1 MMNLMEKEELLA
13 KAQAYLP
20 EEQVTLVEKAY
31 NFALDAHLGQLRKSG
46 EPYLE
51 HPVSVAMIL
60 AELQFDGATL
70 AAALLHDVLE
80 DCGVSMGEIE
90 TNFGDEVARL
100 VGGTTKLSKLAKP
113 VYGDAAR
120 RELQVENLRKM
131 LIATAED
138 LRVIY
143 IKLADR
149 LHNMRT
155 LGVLPRG
162 KRVAIAQET
171 LEIYAPLAHRLG
183 IRSVKW
189 QLEDLAFRYLEP
201 REYHRVAR
209 LVASKREQREGFINE
224 AIQAVGEELNKAGVE
239 ASVFGRPKHVYSIF
253 RKMGKYASQGK
264 DFGDIYDLFG
274 LRILANSI
282 SDCYKALGIVHSL
295 WHPMPEEFSDFIANP
310 KENGYRS
317 LHTAVI
323 YHGNALEVQ
332 IRTYQMNRVAEF
344 GLAAHWRY
352 KEGEKGGESFGEVA
366 WLPRLVEWR
375 DVFDSKEF
383 LESVKS
389 DMLANR
395 VFVFTPKGEIK
406 ELAKGATPLD
416 FAFHVHTDLAYRCVG
431 AKVNGRLVPL
441 NYNLNNADVVEIIAA
456 KGEKE
461 PSLDW
466 LNPELGYVKTSHAR
480 AKIRQWFNKQDR
492 AQTIEAGKQ
501 FLGRELKRA
510 DIVLPSVSEVASL
523 FGFKNMDD
531 FFAAIGSGN
540 LSPSQ
545 IIAKLAVSEERP
557 EELVEVHPSK
567 KVSPASVKVL
577 GVGDLVTHLA
587 NCCHP
592 LPGDKII
599 GYITQGR
606 GVTVHRR
613 DCPNI
618 VNEVE
623 RERLIEVGW
632 GGVEQ
637 VYPVAIQV
645 NAWDRIG
652 LLRDISVIIAE
663 EGVNITDFHVADHED
678 IVSLNLS
685 LEIKGTAELASLIS
699 KVYSI
704 GGVVNVRRKGGV
716 NAAH

>member
-1 MMNLMEKEELLA
+1 MMNLMGEEKILA
-13 KAQAYLP
+13 KARIYLP
-20 EEQVTLVEKAY
+20 EEQLALVEKAY
-31 NFALDAHLGQLRKSG
+31 NFALDAHRGQLRKSG

-80 DCGVSMGEIE
+80 DCGVSVDEIK
-90 TNFGDEVARL
+90 TNFGDEVAKL
-100 VGGTTKLSKLAKP
+100 VEGTTKLSKLAKP
-113 VYGDAAR
+113 VYGDKAK

-138 LRVIY
+138 LRVIF

-162 KRVAIAQET
+162 RRIAIAQET

-209 LVASKREQREGFINE
+209 LVASKREQREGFVNE
-224 AIQAVGEELNKAGVE
+224 AIEALDEELNKAGVE

-253 RKMGKYASQGK
+253 RKMGKYAAQGK

-274 LRILANSI
+274 LRILVNSI
-282 SDCYKALGIVHSL
+282 SDCYKAVGIVHSL
-295 WHPMPEEFSDFIANP
+295 WHPIPEEFNDFIANP
-310 KENGYRS
+310 KDNEYQS

-332 IRTYQMNRVAEF
+332 IRTHQMDRVAEF

-352 KEGEKGGESFGEVA
+352 KEGGKGGDSFKEVA
-366 WLPRLVEWR
+366 WLPQLVEWR

-406 ELAKGATPLD
+406 ELSKGATPLD
-416 FAFHVHTDLAYRCVG
+416 LAFHVHTDLGYRCVG

-441 NYNLNNADVVEIIAA
+441 NYNLNNGDVVEIIAA

-466 LNPELGYVKTSHAR
+466 LNRELGYVKTSHAR
-480 AKIRQWFNKQDR
+480 AKIRQWFTKQDR
-492 AQTIEAGKQ
+492 AQSIEAGKE

-510 DIVLPSVSEVASL
+510 DVALPSVGEVASL

-540 LSPSQ
+540 LNPSQ
-545 IIAKLAVSEERP
+545 IIAKLAVREEPP
-557 EELVEVHPSK
+557 EELVVRPSR

-577 GVGDLVTHLA
+577 GVGELVTHLA

-623 RERLIEVGW
+623 RERLVEVSW
-632 GGVEQ
+632 GGVQQ
-637 VYPVAIQV
+637 VYPVAIEV
-645 NAWDRIG
+645 DGWDRVG
-652 LLRDISVIIAE
+652 LVRDISAVIAE
-663 EGVNITDFHVADHED
+663 EGVNITDLNTVDHED
-678 IVSLNLS
+678 IVSLNFS
-685 LEIKGTAELASLIS
+685 LEVKGTAELASLIA
-699 KVYSI
+699 KIYSV
-704 GGVVNVRRKGGV
+704 GGIVNVRRKGGV
-716 NAAH
+716 NATH

>member
-1 MMNLMEKEELLA
+1 MMNLMEKEKLLA

-31 NFALDAHLGQLRKSG
+31 NFALDAHRGQLRKSG

-80 DCGVSMGEIE
+80 DCGVSVDEIK
-90 TNFGDEVARL
+90 TNFGDEVAKL
-100 VGGTTKLSKLAKP
+100 VEGTTKLSKLAKP
-113 VYGDAAR
+113 VYGDKAK

-138 LRVIY
+138 LRVIF

-162 KRVAIAQET
+162 RRIAIAQET

-183 IRSVKW
+183 IRSLKW

-209 LVASKREQREGFINE
+209 LVASKREQREGFVNE
-224 AIQAVGEELNKAGVE
+224 AIQALGEELNKAGVE

-253 RKMGKYASQGK
+253 RKMGKYAAQGK

-274 LRILANSI
+274 LRILVNSI
-282 SDCYKALGIVHSL
+282 SDCYKAVGIVHSL
-295 WHPMPEEFSDFIANP
+295 WHPIPEEFNDFIANP
-310 KENGYRS
+310 KDNGYQS

-332 IRTYQMNRVAEF
+332 IRTHQMDRVAEF
-344 GLAAHWRY
+344 GVAAHWRY
-352 KEGEKGGESFGEVA
+352 KEGGKGEDSFKEVA
-366 WLPRLVEWR
+366 WLPQLVEWR

-406 ELAKGATPLD
+406 ELSKGATPLD
-416 FAFHVHTDLAYRCVG
+416 LAFHVHTNLGYRCVG

-441 NYNLNNADVVEIIAA
+441 NYNLNNGDVVEIIAA

-466 LNPELGYVKTSHAR
+466 LNRELGYVKTSHAR
-480 AKIRQWFNKQDR
+480 AKIRQWFTKQDR
-492 AQTIEAGKQ
+492 AQSIEAGKE

-510 DIVLPSVSEVASL
+510 DVALPSVGEVASL

-531 FFAAIGSGN
+531 FFAAIGTGN
-540 LSPSQ
+540 LNPSQ
-545 IIAKLAVSEERP
+545 IIAKLAVREEPP
-557 EELVEVHPSK
+557 EELVVRPSR

-577 GVGDLVTHLA
+577 GVGELVTHLA

-623 RERLIEVGW
+623 RERLVEVSW
-632 GGVEQ
+632 GGVQQ
-637 VYPVAIQV
+637 VYPVAIEV
-645 NAWDRIG
+645 DGWDRVG
-652 LLRDISVIIAE
+652 LVRDISAVIAE
-663 EGVNITDFHVADHED
+663 EGVNITDLNTADHED
-678 IVSLNLS
+678 IVSLNFS
-685 LEIKGTAELASLIS
+685 LEVKSTAELASLIA
-699 KVYSI
+699 KIYSV
-704 GGVVNVRRKGGV
+704 GGIVNVRRKGGV

>member
-1 MMNLMEKEELLA
+1 MMNLMGEEKILA
-13 KAQAYLP
+13 KARIYLP
-20 EEQVTLVEKAY
+20 EEQLALVEKAY
-31 NFALDAHLGQLRKSG
+31 NFALDAHRGQLRKSG

-80 DCGVSMGEIE
+80 DCGVSVDEIK
-90 TNFGDEVARL
+90 TNFGDEVAKL
-100 VGGTTKLSKLAKP
+100 VEGTTKLSKLAKP
-113 VYGDAAR
+113 VYGDKAK

-138 LRVIY
+138 LRVIF

-162 KRVAIAQET
+162 RRIAIAQET

-183 IRSVKW
+183 IRSLKW

-209 LVASKREQREGFINE
+209 LVASKREQREGFVNE
-224 AIQAVGEELNKAGVE
+224 AIQALDEELNKAGVE

-253 RKMGKYASQGK
+253 RKMGKYAAQGK

-274 LRILANSI
+274 LRILVNSI
-282 SDCYKALGIVHSL
+282 SDCYKAVGIVHSL
-295 WHPMPEEFSDFIANP
+295 WHPIPEEFNDFIANP
-310 KENGYRS
+310 KDNEYQS

-332 IRTYQMNRVAEF
+332 IRTHQMDRVAEF

-352 KEGEKGGESFGEVA
+352 KEGGKGGDSFKEVA
-366 WLPRLVEWR
+366 WLPQLVEWR

-406 ELAKGATPLD
+406 ELSKGATPLD
-416 FAFHVHTDLAYRCVG
+416 LAFHVHTDLGYRCVG

-441 NYNLNNADVVEIIAA
+441 NYNLNNGDVVEIIAA

-466 LNPELGYVKTSHAR
+466 LNRELGYVKTSHAR
-480 AKIRQWFNKQDR
+480 AKIRQWFTKQDR
-492 AQTIEAGKQ
+492 AQSIEAGKE

-510 DIVLPSVSEVASL
+510 DVALPSVGEVASL

-540 LSPSQ
+540 LNPSQ
-545 IIAKLAVSEERP
+545 IIAKLAVREEPP
-557 EELVEVHPSK
+557 EELVVRPSR

-577 GVGDLVTHLA
+577 GVGELVTHLA

-618 VNEVE
+618 VSEVE
-623 RERLIEVGW
+623 RERLVEVSW
-632 GGVEQ
+632 GGVQQ
-637 VYPVAIQV
+637 VYPVAIEV
-645 NAWDRIG
+645 DGWDRVG
-652 LLRDISVIIAE
+652 LVRDISAVIAE
-663 EGVNITDFHVADHED
+663 EGVNITDLNTVDHED
-678 IVSLNLS
+678 IVSLNFS
-685 LEIKGTAELASLIS
+685 LEVKGTAELASLIA
-699 KVYSI
+699 KIYSV
-704 GGVVNVRRKGGV
+704 GGIVNVRRKGGV
-716 NAAH
+716 NATH

>member
-1 MMNLMEKEELLA
+1 MNLVEKEKLLA

-31 NFALDAHLGQLRKSG
+31 NFALDAHRGQLRKSG

-80 DCGVSMGEIE
+80 DCGVSVGEIK
-90 TNFGDEVARL
+90 TNFGDEVAKL
-100 VGGTTKLSKLAKP
+100 VEGTTKLSKLAKP
-113 VYGDAAR
+113 VYGDKAK

-138 LRVIY
+138 LRVIF

-162 KRVAIAQET
+162 RRIAIAQET

-209 LVASKREQREGFINE
+209 LVASKREQREGFVNE
-224 AIQAVGEELNKAGVE
+224 AIEALDEELNKAGVE

-253 RKMGKYASQGK
+253 RKMGKYAAQGK

-274 LRILANSI
+274 LRILVNSI
-282 SDCYKALGIVHSL
+282 SDCYKAVGIVHSL
-295 WHPMPEEFSDFIANP
+295 WHPIPEEFNDFIANP
-310 KENGYRS
+310 KDNEYQS

-332 IRTYQMNRVAEF
+332 IRTHQMDRVAEF

-352 KEGEKGGESFGEVA
+352 KEGGKGGDSFKEVA
-366 WLPRLVEWR
+366 WLPQLVEWR

-406 ELAKGATPLD
+406 ELSKGATPLD
-416 FAFHVHTDLAYRCVG
+416 LAFHVHTDLGYRCVG

-441 NYNLNNADVVEIIAA
+441 NYNLNNGDVVEIIAA

-466 LNPELGYVKTSHAR
+466 LNRELGYVKTSHAR
-480 AKIRQWFNKQDR
+480 AKIRQWFTKQDR
-492 AQTIEAGKQ
+492 AQSIEAGKE

-510 DIVLPSVSEVASL
+510 GVALPSVGEVASL

-540 LSPSQ
+540 LNPSQ
-545 IIAKLAVSEERP
+545 IIAKLAVREEPP
-557 EELVEVHPSK
+557 EELVVRPSR

-577 GVGDLVTHLA
+577 GVGELVTHLA

-623 RERLIEVGW
+623 RERLVEVSW
-632 GGVEQ
+632 GGVQQ
-637 VYPVAIQV
+637 VYPVAIEV
-645 NAWDRIG
+645 DGWDRVG
-652 LLRDISVIIAE
+652 LVRDISAVIAE
-663 EGVNITDFHVADHED
+663 EGVNITDLNTADHED
-678 IVSLNLS
+678 IVSLNFS
-685 LEIKGTAELASLIS
+685 LEVKGTAELASLIA
-699 KVYSI
+699 KIYSV
-704 GGVVNVRRKGGV
+704 GGIVNVRRKGGV

>member
-1 MMNLMEKEELLA
+1 MMNLMEKEKFLA
-13 KAQAYLP
+13 TAQAYLP
-20 EEQVTLVEKAY
+20 EEQVALVEKAY

-51 HPVSVAMIL
+51 HPVGVAMIL

-80 DCGVSMGEIE
+80 DCGVSVGEIE

-113 VYGDAAR
+113 VYGDAAK

-171 LEIYAPLAHRLG
+171 LDIYAPLAHRLG

-209 LVASKREQREGFINE
+209 LVASKREQREVFVNE
-224 AIQAVGEELNKAGVE
+224 AIQALGEELNKAGVE

-253 RKMGKYASQGK
+253 RKMGKYAPQGK
-264 DFGDIYDLFG
+264 DFGDIHDLFG

-282 SDCYKALGIVHSL
+282 PDCYKALGMVHSL
-295 WHPMPEEFSDFIANP
+295 WHPIPEEFNDFIANP
-310 KENGYRS
+310 KENGYQS

-323 YHGNALEVQ
+323 YHGNAMEVQ
-332 IRTYQMNRVAEF
+332 IRTYQMDRVAEF

-352 KEGEKGGESFGEVA
+352 KEGEKGGESFREVA
-366 WLPRLVEWR
+366 WLPRLVAWR

-406 ELAKGATPLD
+406 ELSKGATPLD

-466 LNPELGYVKTSHAR
+466 LNPGLGYVKTSHGR
-480 AKIRQWFNKQDR
+480 AKIRQWFNRQDR

-501 FLGRELKRA
+501 FLGRELKKA
-510 DIVLPSVSEVASL
+510 DIVLPSVGEVASL

-567 KVSPASVKVL
+567 KVSPASIRVL

-623 RERLIEVGW
+623 RERLVEVGW

-699 KVYSI
+699 KVYSV

>member
-1 MMNLMEKEELLA
+1 MMNLMEKEKFLA
-13 KAQAYLP
+13 TAQAYLP
-20 EEQVTLVEKAY
+20 EEQVALVEKAY

-51 HPVSVAMIL
+51 HPVGVAMIL

-80 DCGVSMGEIE
+80 DCGVSVGEIE

-113 VYGDAAR
+113 VYGDTAK

-138 LRVIY
+138 LRVIF

-162 KRVAIAQET
+162 KRLAIAQET
-171 LEIYAPLAHRLG
+171 LEIYAPIAHRLG
-183 IRSVKW
+183 IRSLKW

-201 REYHRVAR
+201 REYHQVAR
-209 LVASKREQREGFINE
+209 LVASKREQREVFVNE
-224 AIQAVGEELNKAGVE
+224 AIQALGEELNKAGVE

-253 RKMGKYASQGK
+253 RKIGKYASQGK
-264 DFGDIYDLFG
+264 DFGDIHDLFG

-282 SDCYKALGIVHSL
+282 PDCYKALGMVHSL
-295 WHPMPEEFSDFIANP
+295 WHPIPEEFNDFIANP
-310 KENGYRS
+310 KENGYQS

-323 YHGNALEVQ
+323 YHGNAMEVQ
-332 IRTYQMNRVAEF
+332 IRTYQMDRVAEF

-352 KEGEKGGESFGEVA
+352 KEGEKGGESFKEVA
-366 WLPRLVEWR
+366 WLPQLVEWR

-406 ELAKGATPLD
+406 ELSKGATPLD
-416 FAFHVHTDLAYRCVG
+416 FAFHVHTDLGYRCVG

-456 KGEKE
+456 KKEKE

-466 LNPELGYVKTSHAR
+466 LNPGLGYVKTSHGR
-480 AKIRQWFNKQDR
+480 AKIRQWFNRQDR
-492 AQTIEAGKQ
+492 VQTIEAGKQ

-510 DIVLPSVSEVASL
+510 DIVFPSVGEVTSL

-557 EELVEVHPSK
+557 EELVEVRPSK
-567 KVSPASVKVL
+567 KISPASIRVL

-645 NAWDRIG
+645 NAWDRVG
-652 LLRDISVIIAE
+652 LVRDISVIIAE
-663 EGVNITDFHVADHED
+663 EGVNITDLYAADHED
-678 IVSLNLS
+678 IVSLNFS
-685 LEIKGTAELASLIS
+685 LEVKGTAQLASLIS
-699 KVYSI
+699 KIYSV
-704 GGVVNVRRKGGV
+704 GGIVNVRRKGEV
-716 NAAH
+716 NAAD

>member
-1 MMNLMEKEELLA
+1 MMNLMEKEKFLA
-13 KAQAYLP
+13 TAQAYLP
-20 EEQVTLVEKAY
+20 EEQVALVEKAY
-31 NFALDAHLGQLRKSG
+31 NFALDAHQGQLRKSG

-51 HPVSVAMIL
+51 HPVGVAMIL
-60 AELQFDGATL
+60 AELQFDSATL

-80 DCGVSMGEIE
+80 DCGISVSEIE
-90 TNFGDEVARL
+90 ANFGDEVARL

-113 VYGDAAR
+113 VYGDAAK

-131 LIATAED
+131 LIATTED

-209 LVASKREQREGFINE
+209 LVASKREQREVFVNE
-224 AIQAVGEELNKAGVE
+224 AIQALGEELNKAGVE

-253 RKMGKYASQGK
+253 RKMGKYAPQGK
-264 DFGDIYDLFG
+264 DFGDIHDLFG

-282 SDCYKALGIVHSL
+282 PDCYKALGIVHSL
-295 WHPMPEEFSDFIANP
+295 WHPIPEEFNDFIANP
-310 KENGYRS
+310 KENGYQS

-323 YHGNALEVQ
+323 YHGNAMEVQ
-332 IRTYQMNRVAEF
+332 IRTYQMDRVAEF

-352 KEGEKGGESFGEVA
+352 KEGEKGGESFREMA
-366 WLPRLVEWR
+366 WLPQLVEWR

-406 ELAKGATPLD
+406 ELSKGATPLD
-416 FAFHVHTDLAYRCVG
+416 FAFHVHTDLGYRCVG

-441 NYNLNNADVVEIIAA
+441 NYSLNNADVVEIIAA

-466 LNPELGYVKTSHAR
+466 LNPGLGYVKTSHGR

-510 DIVLPSVSEVASL
+510 DIALPSVGEVASL
-523 FGFKNMDD
+523 FGFKDVDD

-545 IIAKLAVSEERP
+545 IIAKLVVREERP
-557 EELVEVHPSK
+557 EELVEVRPSK
-567 KVSPASVKVL
+567 KISPASITVL

-623 RERLIEVGW
+623 RERLVEVDW

-637 VYPVAIQV
+637 VYPVAIEV

-663 EGVNITDFHVADHED
+663 EGVNITDFHVADHEN

-685 LEIKGTAELASLIS
+685 LEIKSTAELASLIS
-699 KVYSI
+699 KVYSV

-716 NAAH
+716 NAAD

>member
-1 MMNLMEKEELLA
+1 MMNLVEKEKLLA

-31 NFALDAHLGQLRKSG
+31 NFALDAHRGQLRKSG

-80 DCGVSMGEIE
+80 DCGVSVGEIK
-90 TNFGDEVARL
+90 TNFGDEVAKL
-100 VGGTTKLSKLAKP
+100 VEGTTKLSKLAKP
-113 VYGDAAR
+113 VYGDKAK

-138 LRVIY
+138 LRVIF

-162 KRVAIAQET
+162 RRIAIAQET

-209 LVASKREQREGFINE
+209 LVASKREQREGFVNE
-224 AIQAVGEELNKAGVE
+224 AIEALDEELNKAGVE

-253 RKMGKYASQGK
+253 RKMGKYAAQGK

-274 LRILANSI
+274 LRILVNSI
-282 SDCYKALGIVHSL
+282 SDCYKAVGIVHSL
-295 WHPMPEEFSDFIANP
+295 WHPIPEEFNDFIANP
-310 KENGYRS
+310 KDNEYQS

-332 IRTYQMNRVAEF
+332 IRTHQMDRVAEF

-352 KEGEKGGESFGEVA
+352 KEGGKGGDSFKEVA
-366 WLPRLVEWR
+366 WLPQLVEWR

-406 ELAKGATPLD
+406 ELSKGATPLD
-416 FAFHVHTDLAYRCVG
+416 LAFHVHTDLGYRCVG

-441 NYNLNNADVVEIIAA
+441 NYNLNNGDVVEIIAA

-466 LNPELGYVKTSHAR
+466 LNRELGYVKTSHAR
-480 AKIRQWFNKQDR
+480 AKIRQWFTKQDR
-492 AQTIEAGKQ
+492 AQSIEAGKE

-510 DIVLPSVSEVASL
+510 GVALPSVGEVASL

-540 LSPSQ
+540 LNPSQ
-545 IIAKLAVSEERP
+545 IIAKLAVREEPP
-557 EELVEVHPSK
+557 EELVVRPSR

-577 GVGDLVTHLA
+577 GVGELVTHLA

-623 RERLIEVGW
+623 RERLVEVSW
-632 GGVEQ
+632 GGVQQ
-637 VYPVAIQV
+637 VYPVAIEV
-645 NAWDRIG
+645 DGWDRVG
-652 LLRDISVIIAE
+652 LVRDISAVIAE
-663 EGVNITDFHVADHED
+663 EGVNITDLNTADHED
-678 IVSLNLS
+678 IVSLNFS
-685 LEIKGTAELASLIS
+685 LEVKGTAELASLIA
-699 KVYSI
+699 KIYSV
-704 GGVVNVRRKGGV
+704 GGIVNVRRKGGV

>member
-1 MMNLMEKEELLA
+1 MMNLMEKEKLLA

-31 NFALDAHLGQLRKSG
+31 NFALDAHRGQLRKSG

-80 DCGVSMGEIE
+80 DCGVSVGEIK
-90 TNFGDEVARL
+90 TNFGDEVAKL
-100 VGGTTKLSKLAKP
+100 VEGTTKLSKLAKP
-113 VYGDAAR
+113 VYGDKAK

-138 LRVIY
+138 LRVIF

-162 KRVAIAQET
+162 RRIAIAQET

-183 IRSVKW
+183 IRSLKW

-209 LVASKREQREGFINE
+209 LVASKREQREGFVNE
-224 AIQAVGEELNKAGVE
+224 AIQALDEELNKAGVE

-253 RKMGKYASQGK
+253 RKMGKYAAQGK

-274 LRILANSI
+274 LRILVNSI
-282 SDCYKALGIVHSL
+282 SDCYKAVGIVHSL
-295 WHPMPEEFSDFIANP
+295 WHPIPEEFNDFIANP
-310 KENGYRS
+310 KDNEYQS

-332 IRTYQMNRVAEF
+332 IRTHQMDRVAEF

-352 KEGEKGGESFGEVA
+352 KEGGKGGDSFKEVA
-366 WLPRLVEWR
+366 WLPQLVEWR
-375 DVFDSKEF
+375 DVFDSREF

-406 ELAKGATPLD
+406 ELSKGATPLD
-416 FAFHVHTDLAYRCVG
+416 LAFHVHTNLGYRCVG

-441 NYNLNNADVVEIIAA
+441 NYNLNNGDVVEIIAA

-466 LNPELGYVKTSHAR
+466 LNRELGYVKTSHAR
-480 AKIRQWFNKQDR
+480 AKIRQWFTKQDR
-492 AQTIEAGKQ
+492 AQSIEAGKE

-510 DIVLPSVSEVASL
+510 DVALPSVGEVASL

-540 LSPSQ
+540 LNPSQ
-545 IIAKLAVSEERP
+545 IIAKLAVREEPP
-557 EELVEVHPSK
+557 EELVVRPSR

-577 GVGDLVTHLA
+577 GVGELVTHLA

-623 RERLIEVGW
+623 RERLVEVSW
-632 GGVEQ
+632 GGVQQ
-637 VYPVAIQV
+637 VYPVAIEV
-645 NAWDRIG
+645 DGWDRVG
-652 LLRDISVIIAE
+652 LVRDISAVIAE
-663 EGVNITDFHVADHED
+663 EGVNITDLNTVDHED
-678 IVSLNLS
+678 IVSLNFS
-685 LEIKGTAELASLIS
+685 LEVKGTAELASLIA
-699 KVYSI
+699 KIYSV
-704 GGVVNVRRKGGV
+704 GGIVNVRRKGGV

>member
-1 MMNLMEKEELLA
+1 MNLVEKEKLLA

-80 DCGVSMGEIE
+80 DCGVSVGEIK
-90 TNFGDEVARL
+90 TNFGDEVAKL
-100 VGGTTKLSKLAKP
+100 VEGTTKLSKLAKP
-113 VYGDAAR
+113 VYGDKAK

-138 LRVIY
+138 LRVIF

-162 KRVAIAQET
+162 RRIAIAQET

-209 LVASKREQREGFINE
+209 LVASKREQREGFVNE
-224 AIQAVGEELNKAGVE
+224 AIEALDEELNKAGVE

-253 RKMGKYASQGK
+253 RKMGKYAAQGK

-274 LRILANSI
+274 LRILVNSI
-282 SDCYKALGIVHSL
+282 SDCYKAVGIVHSL
-295 WHPMPEEFSDFIANP
+295 WHPIPEEFNDFIANP
-310 KENGYRS
+310 KDNEYQS

-332 IRTYQMNRVAEF
+332 IRTHQMDRVAEF

-352 KEGEKGGESFGEVA
+352 KEGGKGGDSFKEVA
-366 WLPRLVEWR
+366 WLPQLVEWR

-406 ELAKGATPLD
+406 ELSKGATPLD
-416 FAFHVHTDLAYRCVG
+416 LAFHVHTDLGYRCVG

-441 NYNLNNADVVEIIAA
+441 NYNLNNGDVVEIIAA

-466 LNPELGYVKTSHAR
+466 LNRELGYVKTSHAR
-480 AKIRQWFNKQDR
+480 AKIRQWFTKQDR
-492 AQTIEAGKQ
+492 AQSIEAGKE

-510 DIVLPSVSEVASL
+510 GVALPSVGEVASL

-540 LSPSQ
+540 LNPSQ
-545 IIAKLAVSEERP
+545 IIAKLAVREEPP
-557 EELVEVHPSK
+557 EELVVRPSR

-577 GVGDLVTHLA
+577 GVGELVTHLA

-623 RERLIEVGW
+623 RERLVEVSW
-632 GGVEQ
+632 SGVQQ
-637 VYPVAIQV
+637 VYPVAIEV
-645 NAWDRIG
+645 DGWDRVG
-652 LLRDISVIIAE
+652 LVRDISAVIAE
-663 EGVNITDFHVADHED
+663 EGVNITDLNTADHED
-678 IVSLNLS
+678 IVSLNFS
-685 LEIKGTAELASLIS
+685 LEVKGTAELASLIA
-699 KVYSI
+699 KIYSV
-704 GGVVNVRRKGGV
+704 GGIVNVRRKGGV

>member
-1 MMNLMEKEELLA
+1 MMNLMEKEKFLA
-13 KAQAYLP
+13 TAQAYLP
-20 EEQVTLVEKAY
+20 EEQVALVEKAY
-31 NFALDAHLGQLRKSG
+31 NFALDAHQGQLRKSG

-51 HPVSVAMIL
+51 HPVGVAMIL
-60 AELQFDGATL
+60 AELQFDSATL

-80 DCGVSMGEIE
+80 DCGVSVSEIE
-90 TNFGDEVARL
+90 ANFGDEVARL

-113 VYGDAAR
+113 VYGDAAK

-131 LIATAED
+131 LIATTED

-209 LVASKREQREGFINE
+209 LVASKREQREVFVNE
-224 AIQAVGEELNKAGVE
+224 AIQALGEELNKAGVE

-253 RKMGKYASQGK
+253 RKMGKYAPQGK
-264 DFGDIYDLFG
+264 DFGDIHDLFG

-282 SDCYKALGIVHSL
+282 PDCYKALGIVHSL
-295 WHPMPEEFSDFIANP
+295 WHPIPEEFNDFIANP
-310 KENGYRS
+310 KENGYQS

-323 YHGNALEVQ
+323 YHGNAMEVQ
-332 IRTYQMNRVAEF
+332 IRTYQMDRVAEF

-352 KEGEKGGESFGEVA
+352 KEGEKGGGSFREMA
-366 WLPRLVEWR
+366 WLPQLVEWR

-406 ELAKGATPLD
+406 ELSKGATPLD
-416 FAFHVHTDLAYRCVG
+416 FAFHVHTDLGYRCVG

-441 NYNLNNADVVEIIAA
+441 NYSLNNADVVEIIAA

-466 LNPELGYVKTSHAR
+466 LNPGLGYVKTSHGR

-510 DIVLPSVSEVASL
+510 DIALPSVGEVASL
-523 FGFKNMDD
+523 FGFKDVDD

-545 IIAKLAVSEERP
+545 IIAKLVVREERP
-557 EELVEVHPSK
+557 EELVEVRPSK
-567 KVSPASVKVL
+567 KISPASITVL

-623 RERLIEVGW
+623 RERLVEVDW

-637 VYPVAIQV
+637 VYPVAIEV

-685 LEIKGTAELASLIS
+685 LEIKSTAELASLIS
-699 KVYSI
+699 KVYSV

-716 NAAH
+716 NAAD

>member
-1 MMNLMEKEELLA
+1 MNLVEKEKLLA

-80 DCGVSMGEIE
+80 DCGVSVGEIK
-90 TNFGDEVARL
+90 TNFGDEVAKL
-100 VGGTTKLSKLAKP
+100 VEGTTKLSKLAKP
-113 VYGDAAR
+113 VYGDKAK

-138 LRVIY
+138 LRVIF

-162 KRVAIAQET
+162 RRIAIAQET

-209 LVASKREQREGFINE
+209 LVASKREQREGFVNE
-224 AIQAVGEELNKAGVE
+224 AIEALDEELNKAGVE

-253 RKMGKYASQGK
+253 RKMGKYAAQGK

-274 LRILANSI
+274 LRILVNSI
-282 SDCYKALGIVHSL
+282 SDCYKAVGIVHSL
-295 WHPMPEEFSDFIANP
+295 WHPIPEEFNDFIANP
-310 KENGYRS
+310 KDNEYQS

-332 IRTYQMNRVAEF
+332 IRTHQMDRVAEF

-352 KEGEKGGESFGEVA
+352 KEGGKGGDSFKEVA
-366 WLPRLVEWR
+366 WLPQLVEWR

-406 ELAKGATPLD
+406 ELSKGATPLD
-416 FAFHVHTDLAYRCVG
+416 LAFHVHTDLGYRCVG

-441 NYNLNNADVVEIIAA
+441 NYNLNNGDVVEIIAA

-466 LNPELGYVKTSHAR
+466 LNRELGYVKTSHAR
-480 AKIRQWFNKQDR
+480 AKIRQWFTKQDR
-492 AQTIEAGKQ
+492 AQSIEAGKE

-510 DIVLPSVSEVASL
+510 DVALPSVGEVASL

-540 LSPSQ
+540 LNPSQ
-545 IIAKLAVSEERP
+545 IIAKLAVREEPP
-557 EELVEVHPSK
+557 EELVVRPSR

-577 GVGDLVTHLA
+577 GVGELVTHLA

-623 RERLIEVGW
+623 RERLVEVSW
-632 GGVEQ
+632 GGVQQ
-637 VYPVAIQV
+637 VYPVAIEV
-645 NAWDRIG
+645 DGWDRVG
-652 LLRDISVIIAE
+652 LVRDISAVIAE
-663 EGVNITDFHVADHED
+663 EGVNITDLNTVDHED
-678 IVSLNLS
+678 IVSLNFS
-685 LEIKGTAELASLIS
+685 LEVKGTAELASLIA
-699 KVYSI
+699 KIYSV
-704 GGVVNVRRKGGV
+704 GGIVNVRRKGGV
-716 NAAH
+716 NATH

>member
-1 MMNLMEKEELLA
+1 MNLVEKEKLLA

-80 DCGVSMGEIE
+80 DCGVSVGEIK
-90 TNFGDEVARL
+90 TNFGDEVAKL
-100 VGGTTKLSKLAKP
+100 VEGTTKLSKLAKP
-113 VYGDAAR
+113 VYGDKAK

-138 LRVIY
+138 LRVIF

-162 KRVAIAQET
+162 RRIAIAQET

-209 LVASKREQREGFINE
+209 LVASKREQREGFVNE
-224 AIQAVGEELNKAGVE
+224 AIEALDEELNKAGVE

-253 RKMGKYASQGK
+253 RKMGKYAAQGK

-274 LRILANSI
+274 LRILVNSI
-282 SDCYKALGIVHSL
+282 SDCYKAVGIVHSL
-295 WHPMPEEFSDFIANP
+295 WHPIPEEFNDFIANP
-310 KENGYRS
+310 KDNEYQS

-332 IRTYQMNRVAEF
+332 IRTHQMDRVAEF

-352 KEGEKGGESFGEVA
+352 KEGGKGGDSFKEVA
-366 WLPRLVEWR
+366 WLPQLVEWR

-406 ELAKGATPLD
+406 ELSKGATPLD
-416 FAFHVHTDLAYRCVG
+416 LAFHVHTDLGYRCVG

-441 NYNLNNADVVEIIAA
+441 NYNLNNGDVVEIIAA

-466 LNPELGYVKTSHAR
+466 LNRELGYVKTSHAR
-480 AKIRQWFNKQDR
+480 AKIRQWFTKQDR
-492 AQTIEAGKQ
+492 AQSIEAGKE

-510 DIVLPSVSEVASL
+510 GVALPSVGEVASL

-540 LSPSQ
+540 LNPSQ
-545 IIAKLAVSEERP
+545 IIAKLAVREEPP
-557 EELVEVHPSK
+557 EELVVRPSR

-577 GVGDLVTHLA
+577 GVGELVTHLA

-623 RERLIEVGW
+623 RERLVEVSW
-632 GGVEQ
+632 GGVQQ
-637 VYPVAIQV
+637 VYPVAIEV
-645 NAWDRIG
+645 DGWDRVG
-652 LLRDISVIIAE
+652 LVRDISAVIAE
-663 EGVNITDFHVADHED
+663 EGVNITDLNTADHED
-678 IVSLNLS
+678 IVSLNFS
-685 LEIKGTAELASLIS
+685 LEVKGTAELASLIA
-699 KVYSI
+699 KIYSV
-704 GGVVNVRRKGGV
+704 GGIVNVRRKGGV

>member
-1 MMNLMEKEELLA
+1 MMNLVEKEKLLA

-80 DCGVSMGEIE
+80 DCGVSVGEIK
-90 TNFGDEVARL
+90 TNFGDEVAKL
-100 VGGTTKLSKLAKP
+100 VEGTTKLSKLAKP
-113 VYGDAAR
+113 VYGDKAK

-138 LRVIY
+138 LRVIF

-162 KRVAIAQET
+162 RRIAIAQET

-209 LVASKREQREGFINE
+209 LVASKREQREGFVNE
-224 AIQAVGEELNKAGVE
+224 AIEALDEELNKAGVE

-253 RKMGKYASQGK
+253 RKMGKYAAQGK

-274 LRILANSI
+274 LRILVNSI
-282 SDCYKALGIVHSL
+282 SDCYKAVGIVHSL
-295 WHPMPEEFSDFIANP
+295 WHPIPEEFNDFIANP
-310 KENGYRS
+310 KDNEYQS

-332 IRTYQMNRVAEF
+332 IRTHQMDRVAEF

-352 KEGEKGGESFGEVA
+352 KEGGKGGDSFKEVA
-366 WLPRLVEWR
+366 WLPQLVEWR

-406 ELAKGATPLD
+406 ELSKGATPLD
-416 FAFHVHTDLAYRCVG
+416 LAFHVHTDLGYRCVG

-441 NYNLNNADVVEIIAA
+441 NYNLNNGDVVEIIAA

-466 LNPELGYVKTSHAR
+466 LNRELGYVKTSHAR
-480 AKIRQWFNKQDR
+480 AKIRQWFTKQDR
-492 AQTIEAGKQ
+492 AQSIEAGKE

-510 DIVLPSVSEVASL
+510 GVALPSVGEVASL

-540 LSPSQ
+540 LNPSQ
-545 IIAKLAVSEERP
+545 IIAKLAVREEPP
-557 EELVEVHPSK
+557 EELVVRPSR

-577 GVGDLVTHLA
+577 GVGELVTHLA

-623 RERLIEVGW
+623 RERLVEVSW
-632 GGVEQ
+632 SGVQQ
-637 VYPVAIQV
+637 VYPVAIEV
-645 NAWDRIG
+645 DGWDRVG
-652 LLRDISVIIAE
+652 LVRDISAVIAE
-663 EGVNITDFHVADHED
+663 EGVNITDLNTADHED
-678 IVSLNLS
+678 IVSLNFS
-685 LEIKGTAELASLIS
+685 LEVKGTAELASLIA
-699 KVYSI
+699 KIYSV
-704 GGVVNVRRKGGV
+704 GGIVNVRRKGGV

>member
-1 MMNLMEKEELLA
+1 MMNLMGEEKILA
-13 KAQAYLP
+13 KARIYLP
-20 EEQVTLVEKAY
+20 EEQLALVEKAY
-31 NFALDAHLGQLRKSG
+31 NFALDAHRGQLRKSG

-80 DCGVSMGEIE
+80 DCGVSVDEIK
-90 TNFGDEVARL
+90 TNFGDEVAKL
-100 VGGTTKLSKLAKP
+100 VEGTTKLSKLAKP
-113 VYGDAAR
+113 VYGDKAK

-138 LRVIY
+138 LRVIF

-162 KRVAIAQET
+162 RRIAIAQET

-183 IRSVKW
+183 IRSLKW

-209 LVASKREQREGFINE
+209 LVASKREQREGFVNE
-224 AIQAVGEELNKAGVE
+224 AIQALDEELNKAGVE

-253 RKMGKYASQGK
+253 RKMGKYAAQGK

-274 LRILANSI
+274 LRILVNSI
-282 SDCYKALGIVHSL
+282 SDCYKAVGIVHSL
-295 WHPMPEEFSDFIANP
+295 WHPIPEEFNDFIANP
-310 KENGYRS
+310 KDNEYQS

-332 IRTYQMNRVAEF
+332 IRTHQMDRVAEF

-352 KEGEKGGESFGEVA
+352 KEGGKGGDSFKEVA
-366 WLPRLVEWR
+366 WLPQLVEWR

-406 ELAKGATPLD
+406 ELSKGATPLD
-416 FAFHVHTDLAYRCVG
+416 LAFHVHTNLGYRCVG

-441 NYNLNNADVVEIIAA
+441 NYNLNNGDVVEIIAA

-466 LNPELGYVKTSHAR
+466 LNRELGYVKTSHAR
-480 AKIRQWFNKQDR
+480 AKIRQWFTKQDR
-492 AQTIEAGKQ
+492 AQSIEAGKE

-510 DIVLPSVSEVASL
+510 DVALPSVGEVASL

-540 LSPSQ
+540 LNPSQ
-545 IIAKLAVSEERP
+545 IIAKLAVREEPP
-557 EELVEVHPSK
+557 EELVVRPSR

-577 GVGDLVTHLA
+577 GVGELVTHLA

-618 VNEVE
+618 VSEVE
-623 RERLIEVGW
+623 RERLVEVSW
-632 GGVEQ
+632 GGVQQ
-637 VYPVAIQV
+637 VYPVAIEV
-645 NAWDRIG
+645 DGWDRVG
-652 LLRDISVIIAE
+652 LVRDISAVIAE
-663 EGVNITDFHVADHED
+663 EGVNITDLNTADHED
-678 IVSLNLS
+678 IVSLNFS
-685 LEIKGTAELASLIS
+685 LEVKGTAELASLIA
-699 KVYSI
+699 KIYSV
-704 GGVVNVRRKGGV
+704 GGIVNVRRKGGV

>member
-1 MMNLMEKEELLA
+1 MEKEKVLA
-13 KAQAYLP
+13 KAQEYLP

-31 NFALDAHLGQLRKSG
+31 NFALDAHRGQLRKSG

-80 DCGVSMGEIE
+80 DCGVSVDEIK
-90 TNFGDEVARL
+90 TNFGDEVAKL
-100 VGGTTKLSKLAKP
+100 VEGTTKLSKLAKP
-113 VYGDAAR
+113 VYGDKAK

-138 LRVIY
+138 LRVIF

-162 KRVAIAQET
+162 RRIAIAQET

-209 LVASKREQREGFINE
+209 LVASKREQREGFVNE
-224 AIQAVGEELNKAGVE
+224 AIQALGEELNKAGVE

-253 RKMGKYASQGK
+253 RKMGKYAAQGK
-264 DFGDIYDLFG
+264 DFADIYDLFG
-274 LRILANSI
+274 LRILVNSI
-282 SDCYKALGIVHSL
+282 SDCYKAVGIVHSL
-295 WHPMPEEFSDFIANP
+295 WHPIPEEFNDFIANP
-310 KENGYRS
+310 KDNGYQS

-332 IRTYQMNRVAEF
+332 IRTHQMDRVAEF

-352 KEGEKGGESFGEVA
+352 KEGGNGGDSFKEVA
-366 WLPRLVEWR
+366 WLPQLVEWR
-375 DVFDSKEF
+375 DVFDSREF

-406 ELAKGATPLD
+406 ELSKGATPLD
-416 FAFHVHTDLAYRCVG
+416 LAFHVHTDLGYRCVG

-441 NYNLNNADVVEIIAA
+441 NYNLNNGDVVEIIAA
-456 KGEKE
+456 KGDKE

-466 LNPELGYVKTSHAR
+466 LNRELGYVKTSHAR
-480 AKIRQWFNKQDR
+480 AKIRQWFTKRDR
-492 AQTIEAGKQ
+492 AQSIEAGKE

-510 DIVLPSVSEVASL
+510 DIVLPSVGKVASL

-540 LSPSQ
+540 LNPSQ
-545 IIAKLAVSEERP
+545 IIAKLAAREEPP
-557 EELVEVHPSK
+557 EELVVRPSK

-577 GVGDLVTHLA
+577 GVGELVTHLA

-623 RERLIEVGW
+623 KERLVEVDW
-632 GGVEQ
+632 GDVQQ
-637 VYPVAIQV
+637 VYPVAIEV
-645 NAWDRIG
+645 NGWDRVG
-652 LLRDISVIIAE
+652 LVRDISAVIAE
-663 EGVNITDFHVADHED
+663 EGVNITDLNTADHED
-678 IVSLNLS
+678 IVSLNFS
-685 LEIKGTAELASLIS
+685 LEVKGTAALASLIA
-699 KVYSI
+699 KIYSV
-704 GGVVNVRRKGGV
+704 GGIVNVRRKGGV

>member
-1 MMNLMEKEELLA
+1 MNLVEKEKLLA

-80 DCGVSMGEIE
+80 DCGVSVGEIK
-90 TNFGDEVARL
+90 TNFGDEVAKL
-100 VGGTTKLSKLAKP
+100 VEGTTKLSKLAKP
-113 VYGDAAR
+113 VYGDKAK

-138 LRVIY
+138 LRVIF

-162 KRVAIAQET
+162 RRIAIAQET
-171 LEIYAPLAHRLG
+171 LEIYAPIAHRLG

-209 LVASKREQREGFINE
+209 LVASKREQREGFVNE
-224 AIQAVGEELNKAGVE
+224 AIEALDEELNKAGVE

-253 RKMGKYASQGK
+253 RKIGKYAAQGK

-274 LRILANSI
+274 LRILVNSI
-282 SDCYKALGIVHSL
+282 SDCYKAVGIVHSL
-295 WHPMPEEFSDFIANP
+295 WHPIPEEFNDFIANP
-310 KENGYRS
+310 KDNEYQS

-332 IRTYQMNRVAEF
+332 IRTHQMDRVAEF

-352 KEGEKGGESFGEVA
+352 KEGGKGGDSFKEVA
-366 WLPRLVEWR
+366 WLPQLVEWR

-406 ELAKGATPLD
+406 ELSKGATPLD
-416 FAFHVHTDLAYRCVG
+416 LAFHVHTDLGYRCVG

-441 NYNLNNADVVEIIAA
+441 NYNLNNGDVVEIIAA

-466 LNPELGYVKTSHAR
+466 LNRELGYVKTSHAR
-480 AKIRQWFNKQDR
+480 AKIRQWFTKQDR
-492 AQTIEAGKQ
+492 AQSIEAGKE

-510 DIVLPSVSEVASL
+510 GVALPSVGEVASL

-540 LSPSQ
+540 LNPSQ
-545 IIAKLAVSEERP
+545 IIAKLAVREEPP
-557 EELVEVHPSK
+557 EELVVRPSR

-577 GVGDLVTHLA
+577 GVGELVTHLA

-623 RERLIEVGW
+623 RERLVEVSW
-632 GGVEQ
+632 GGVQQ
-637 VYPVAIQV
+637 VYPVAIEV
-645 NAWDRIG
+645 DGWDRVG
-652 LLRDISVIIAE
+652 LVRDISAVIAE
-663 EGVNITDFHVADHED
+663 EGVNITDLNTADHED
-678 IVSLNLS
+678 IVSLNFS
-685 LEIKGTAELASLIS
+685 LEVKGTAELASLIA
-699 KVYSI
+699 KIYSV
-704 GGVVNVRRKGGV
+704 GGIVNVRRKGGV